1 MKSYADKGFLAESAQ
16 PFFHNLRMVLP
27 GIPAGANLFLGEL
40 EFRKKCC
47 AKPIENPR
55 NAQHFTP
62 TSQTQLHYKNP
73 RVSMFETRGFS

>member
-1 MKSYADKGFLAESAQ
+1 MKSYADEGFLAESAQ

-27 GIPAGANLFLGEL
+27 EIPAGANLFLGEL
-40 EFRKKCC
+40 EFRKECC

-73 RVSMFETRGFS
+73 RVSMFEPRGFS